1 MPPYSLGEDM
11 DNIVGL
17 YTSTEGRISRKTFW
31 LGILGIVVVN
41 LIISFLVFPL
51 VGLGTPSAEAIL
63 AAQSDPAALSALLNG
78 ALQASGWASLILFVI
93 FAYPMYAI
101 YLKRRHDKDNN
112 GLDAIIF
119 LVVIGVTLLM
129 QALGLAY
136 TLTDVGGV
144 SVPMP
149 SMIFSV
155 LGIVVLVYSIY
166 MLVVCGFLR
175 GMAGPNQYGP
185 DPLGGTA
192 AATA

>member
-1 MPPYSLGEDM
+1 M
-11 DNIVGL
+11 
-17 YTSTEGRISRKTFW
+17 
-31 LGILGIVVVN
+31 
-41 LIISFLVFPL
+41 
-51 VGLGTPSAEAIL
+51 
-63 AAQSDPAALSALLNG
+63 
-78 ALQASGWASLILFVI
+78 QASGWASLILFVI
-93 FAYPMYAI
+93 FAYPMYAL

-136 TLTDVGGV
+136 TLTDVGGI
-144 SVPMP
+144 SVPTP
-149 SMIFSV
+149 SIIFSV

-175 GMAGPNQYGP
+175 GTAGPNQYGP

-192 AATA
+192 AAAVALARPHQNWTGHARHHQGDPVQLLQALIRCPL